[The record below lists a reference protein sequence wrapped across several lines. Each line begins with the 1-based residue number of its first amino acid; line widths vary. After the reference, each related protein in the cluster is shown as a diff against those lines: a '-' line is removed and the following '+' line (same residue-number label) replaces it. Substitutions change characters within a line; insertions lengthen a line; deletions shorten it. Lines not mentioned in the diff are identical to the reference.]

1 MTSDPVP
8 VPVILYRRRDTRKMS
23 TRRCGVVCLQYPRA
37 QTGRWHI
44 TLKFFPMKNPP
55 LRCGLYQ
62 ITLDGLVVVIITGR
76 IQQISLVFFST
87 TYALLKTALNI
98 LYTHYAQFTL
108 STQQN
113 CGASLCWQCKLGI
126 KYFIRDYNT
135 IVYGLMNYWPPIC
148 VGLAFNSTDG
158 HEQPNISFE
167 HECVKFWPK
176 S

>member
-1 MTSDPVP
+1 
-8 VPVILYRRRDTRKMS
+8 
-23 TRRCGVVCLQYPRA
+23 
-37 QTGRWHI
+37 
-44 TLKFFPMKNPP
+44 MKNPP

-76 IQQISLVFFST
+76 MQQISLVFFST

-135 IVYGLMNYWPPIC
+135 IVYGLMNY
-148 VGLAFNSTDG
+148 
-158 HEQPNISFE
+158 
-167 HECVKFWPK
+167 
-176 S
+176 

>member
-76 IQQISLVFFST
+76 MQQISLVFFST

-113 CGASLCWQCKLGI
+113 CGLRCAGSVNWVLNILFAIIILLYMAWW
-126 KYFIRDYNT
+126 T
-135 IVYGLMNYWPPIC
+135 IDHQSVSVSRLTPPTDMNNLIFLSNMS
-148 VGLAFNSTDG
+148 V
-158 HEQPNISFE
+158 
-167 HECVKFWPK
+167 
-176 S
+176 